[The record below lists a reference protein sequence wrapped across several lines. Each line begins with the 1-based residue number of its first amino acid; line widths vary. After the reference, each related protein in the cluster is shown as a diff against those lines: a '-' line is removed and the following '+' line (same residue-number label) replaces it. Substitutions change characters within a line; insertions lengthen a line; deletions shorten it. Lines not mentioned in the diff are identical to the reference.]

1 MPSVNPPAAVV
12 AVITVYGV
20 NIRNVV
26 EWKDHMKAIS
36 LHFGLVS
43 WRHLKAFNNA
53 ARFLHRLASKNMI
66 QCMLTKLAVC
76 LGAW

>member
-1 MPSVNPPAAVV
+1 MVAAN
-12 AVITVYGV
+12 TVYGV
-20 NIRNVV
+20 IMRDVV

-36 LHFGLVS
+36 LHFSLVS

-53 ARFLHRLASKNMI
+53 ARFLHRLASKNMML
-66 QCMLTKLAVC
+66 CMLTKLAVC